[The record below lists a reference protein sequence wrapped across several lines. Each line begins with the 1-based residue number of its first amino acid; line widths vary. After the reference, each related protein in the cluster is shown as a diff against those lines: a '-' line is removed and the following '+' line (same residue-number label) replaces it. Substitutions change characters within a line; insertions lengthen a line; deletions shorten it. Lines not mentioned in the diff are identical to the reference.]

1 MSMFNKLWQRKA
13 NVDVVESLIAKTKK
27 EVENTSPIN
36 ILMAGKTGSG
46 KSTLIN
52 AVFRE
57 QLAET
62 GVGAPVT
69 QHVERI
75 TKEGVPLVLY
85 DTRGLELS
93 PETQH
98 SVLLSLS
105 SLIKFQESKGQEE
118 AIDIVYYCIN
128 STMARIEPFELEL
141 IEAMAEHVPV
151 IIVLTQSIGEEN
163 SEFEQYLKE
172 QKLNVQAIIPVL
184 AKSYV
189 IRGQQRIPAYGLQ
202 ELIDKTLDIIPS
214 EVHKAFINAQ
224 QIDLTIKVDRARSWA
239 KKYIGSAFGVGF
251 APIPIADATLL
262 VPMQITMLAHIS
274 SIFGLSLDKAQI
286 VSIVAGIGGTGG
298 ATYLGKLLVS
308 SAFKF
313 IPGLG
318 TVAGGLISGSTAS
331 VLTISLAYSYIEVLR
346 QIALAEIS
354 GRDLPLKEIQAM
366 MNKNLSEQ
374 LDIVSQNMPDYLKD
388 GLISDWL
395 SNFFEADQ
403 TKK

>member
-1 MSMFNKLWQRKA
+1 MSLLNKIWQRKA
-13 NVDVVESLIAKTKK
+13 NVDVVESLMTKTKT
-27 EVENTSPIN
+27 EVENTQSIN
-36 ILMAGKTGSG
+36 ILIVGKTGSG

-57 QLAET
+57 KLAET

-98 SVLLSLS
+98 EVLLSLS
-105 SLIKFQESKGQEE
+105 SLIKFQESKGQDE

-128 STMARIEPFELEL
+128 STMARIEPFEIEL

-163 SEFEQYLKE
+163 SDFEKYLKK

-184 AKSYV
+184 AKSYLA
-189 IRGQQRIPAYGLQ
+189 RGQQRIPAFGLQ
-202 ELIDKTLDIIPS
+202 TLIDTTLDIIPS

-224 QIDLTIKVDRARSWA
+224 QIDLKIKVDHARSWA
-239 KKYIGSAFGVGF
+239 KKYIASAFGVGF
-251 APIPIADATLL
+251 TPIPIADATLL
-262 VPMQITMLAHIS
+262 VPMQITMLAHIT
-274 SIFGLSLDKAQI
+274 SIFGLSLDKSQI
-286 VSIVAGIGGTGG
+286 VSIIAGVGGTGG
-298 ATYLGKLLVS
+298 VTYLGKYLVS
-308 SAFKF
+308 SVIKF
-313 IPGLG
+313 IPGIG
-318 TVAGGLISGSTAS
+318 TVTGGLISGTTAS
-331 VLTISLAYSYIEVLR
+331 ILTISLAYSYIEVLR
-346 QIALAEIS
+346 QIAVAEIS
-354 GRDLPLKEIQAM
+354 GRDIQLKEIQTM

-374 LDIVSQNMPDYLKD
+374 LDIVSQNIPDSLKD
-388 GLISDWL
+388 GVLTEWL
-395 SNFFEADQ
+395 NIFFD
-403 TKK
+403 TNKNVK